1 MGTFKGDREVVLIV
15 EDLISQST
23 LQCRICHEEE
33 LGCSNGLEAPCACS
47 GSVKFAHRDCIQRWC
62 NEKGNTICEICLQN
76 FEPGYTAPTPPKK
89 TQADDVAVTIR
100 GSLEVPRQIHELHNP
115 GLMAI
120 VAIDDSDSIET
131 DYSECSSA
139 AERSANCF
147 RSIAIMFT
155 IFLLVRHLLSILTS
169 EADQYAFTLVTLF
182 LLRACGVLL
191 PLYIIVRVVSG
202 IQNSLQRLYIESD
215 EDSSFGE
222 DDDEE
227 DEMLIHPTVQIQS

>member
-1 MGTFKGDREVVLIV
+1 MEAIKGDREVVLIV
-15 EDLISQST
+15 EDLS

-33 LGCSNGLEAPCACS
+33 LGSSSNGLETPCACS

-76 FEPGYTAPTPPKK
+76 FEPGYTVPTPPKN
-89 TQADDVAVTIR
+89 TQVDDVAVTIR
-100 GSLEVPRQIHELHNP
+100 GSLEVPRQNQELHNP

-120 VAIDDSDSIET
+120 VAVGSESIET
-131 DYSECSSA
+131 HYSECSSA

-147 RSIAIMFT
+147 RSVAIMFT

-169 EADQYAFTLVTLF
+169 GADQYAFTLITLF

-202 IQNSLQRLYIESD
+202 IQNSLQRLYIV
-215 EDSSFGE
+215 SFYRIFPFKVLFGK
-222 DDDEE
+222 
-227 DEMLIHPTVQIQS
+227 TS